1 MKKHILIVSVFVSLI
16 NSQTLLDVTNYGAV
30 ANDGNDDIGEIN
42 AAINASTAGDTI
54 YFPSGMFHIS
64 DAIRLKSYTIMIGD
78 GQDNSTIRFIGSN
91 FAPLVDI
98 QEKTHIEI
106 ANLCLDANDNSNATN
121 GIEAYQGSEHFL
133 HDLWIKNFTIN
144 TSPDWLGAQG
154 IVFYAEVTDCIIS
167 DNLIENMSIDAEWGA
182 GIRISWGSSRNQI
195 LNNTI
200 NNTGRGG
207 ILCDNGSTDL
217 VIKENIVTGSHGEGL
232 GIEVFV
238 GCDRAIVEDN
248 NIDHWLSIDGNHYC
262 AARRNIIRDTSGVI
276 KFIGI
281 EVAGENSNH
290 IITDNLV
297 DEGQHQ
303 GMTVSNTEPKE
314 YIFWGY
320 NTVQY
325 ATTRGIQIQGETG
338 DASYLYFYNNIFQN
352 TFKNH
357 PDAWIP
363 DEGNGISFNDDCYYI
378 TFEENQIINNE
389 GFGITGGDPSSVV
402 MDQLSFLNN
411 TIANNGDASISNDP
425 GGEDLEWEN
434 NEVYGNGYN
443 IQLESRGFENQKP
456 IAEFNIPSNGSVGE
470 EIVFTNNSYDPD
482 GEIGHVLWDFDDS
495 YPVSDFS
502 PTHVYTKPGE
512 YRVTLLVW
520 DEPGRGARAEHYITI
535 ESLWTDE
542 SNPETPTDFR
552 LFPAYPNPFNPITTL
567 RYDLPED
574 ADVTITIFDLMGRQV
589 RTLVNRKVGA
599 GYHSTLW
606 NATNNA
612 GQPVSAGIYLYT
624 IDAGQFRQTKKMV
637 LLK

>member
-1 MKKHILIVSVFVSLI
+1 M
-16 NSQTLLDVTNYGAV
+16 DVTNYGAV

-144 TSPDWLGAQG
+144 TPPDWLGAQG
-154 IVFYAEVTDCIIS
+154 IVFYGEVTDCIIS

-217 VIKENIVTGSHGEGL
+217 IIQNNIVTGSHGHGL

-238 GCDRAIVEDN
+238 GCDRTIVEDN
-248 NIDHWLSIDGNHYC
+248 MIDHWLSIDGNHYC
-262 AARRNIIRDTSGVI
+262 AARRNIVRDNTGVI

-314 YIFWGY
+314 FIFWGY
-320 NTVQY
+320 NTVQF

-338 DASYLYFYNNIFQN
+338 DASYLYFYKNIFQN

-389 GFGITGGDPSSVV
+389 GFGIVGGDPSSDI
-402 MDQLSFLNN
+402 MDHLSFFNN
-411 TIANNGDASISNDP
+411 IIANNGDASIANDP

-434 NEVYGNGYN
+434 NEVYGNGYDV
-443 IQLESRGFENQKP
+443 QLESRGFDNQKP
-456 IAEFNIPSNGSVGE
+456 IADFNIPASGVVGE

-502 PTHVYTKPGE
+502 PTHIYTKPGE

-520 DEPGRGARAEHYITI
+520 DEPGRGARAEHFITI
-535 ESLWTDE
+535 ESLGTDE
-542 SNPETPTDFR
+542 SNPGIPTDYK
-552 LFPAYPNPFNPITTL
+552 LSLNYPNPFNPITSF
-567 RYDLPED
+567 RYDLPEL
-574 ADVTITIFDLMGRQV
+574 ALVTLTVYDMLGREVTQLLNATQEQGFRSAQWDGTDSMGRP
-589 RTLVNRKVGA
+589 VGA
-599 GYHSTLW
+599 G
-606 NATNNA
+606 
-612 GQPVSAGIYLYT
+612 VYLYQ
-624 IDAGQFRQTKKMV
+624 IKAGEFVKTKKMV

>member
-1 MKKHILIVSVFVSLI
+1 MKKHILIVSVFFSLI
-16 NSQTLLDVTNYGAV
+16 KSQTLLNVSDYGAV
-30 ANDGNDDIGEIN
+30 ANDGNDDIAEIN
-42 AAINASTAGDTI
+42 AAIDASTAGDTI

-64 DAIRLKSYTIMIGD
+64 DAIRLKSYTVMVGE
-78 GQDNSTIRFIGSN
+78 GQDNSTILFMGTN
-91 FAPLVDI
+91 LAPLVDI

-106 ANLCLDANDNSNATN
+106 ANLCLDANNNSNASN

-133 HDLWIKNFTIN
+133 HDLWIKNFTFN
-144 TSPDWLGAQG
+144 YPDWGGPQG
-154 IVFYAEVTDCIIS
+154 IVFYGEVMDCMIS
-167 DNLIENMSIDAEWGA
+167 NNLIENMSIESEWGA
-182 GIRISWGSSRNQI
+182 GIVVGWGSSNNKI

-207 ILCDNGSTDL
+207 ILCNNGSTDL
-217 VIKENIVTGSHGEGL
+217 VIQNNIVTGSHGEGL
-232 GIEVFV
+232 GIEIWVD
-238 GCDRAIVEDN
+238 CDRAVIEDN
-248 NIDHWLSIDGNHYC
+248 IIDHWLSVGGGHYC
-262 AARRNIIRDTSGVI
+262 AIRRNVISDTSGVI
-276 KFIGI
+276 KYIGL
-281 EVAGENSNH
+281 EVAWENDNH

-297 DEGQHQ
+297 SYGFEQ
-303 GMTVSNTEPKE
+303 GMTVSNTPPKE

-320 NTVQY
+320 NTIQY
-325 ATTRGIQIQGETG
+325 AENWGIIIQGETG
-338 DASYLYFYNNIFQN
+338 GANYLYFYKNAFQFSRK
-352 TFKNH
+352 TDDFS
-357 PDAWIP
+357 
-363 DEGNGISFNDDCYYI
+363 GYGSGIRFNDDCDYI

-389 GFGITGGDPSSVV
+389 GAGITGGDPDSEA
-402 MDQLSFLNN
+402 MDHMSFINN
-411 TIANNGDASISNDP
+411 TIANNAEASIENDP
-425 GGEDLEWEN
+425 GGDDLEWEN

-542 SNPETPTDFR
+542 SKPEIPTDFR
-552 LFPAYPNPFNPITTL
+552 LFPAYPNPFNPITSL
-567 RYDLPED
+567 RYDLPEQ
-574 ADVTITIFDLMGRQV
+574 AQVTLTIYDLIGREVTQ
-589 RTLVNRKVGA
+589 LVNTTQDA
-599 GYHSTLW
+599 GYRSVQW
-606 NATNNA
+606 DATDSF
-612 GQPVSAGIYLYT
+612 GMPVSAGVYLYQ
-624 IDAGQFRQTKKMV
+624 IRAGEFVQTRKMV

>member
-30 ANDGNDDIGEIN
+30 ANDGNDDIAEIN
-42 AAINASTAGDTI
+42 AAIDASTAGDTI
-54 YFPSGMFHIS
+54 YFPSGTFHIS
-64 DAIRLKSYTIMIGD
+64 DAIRLKSYTVMVGE
-78 GQDNSTIRFIGSN
+78 GQDNSTILFIGTN
-91 FAPLVDI
+91 LAPLVDI

-121 GIEAYQGSEHFL
+121 GIEAYQGSEHLL

-217 VIKENIVTGSHGEGL
+217 VIKENIVTGSHGAGL

-314 YIFWGY
+314 FIFWGY
-320 NTVQY
+320 NTVQF

-338 DASYLYFYNNIFQN
+338 DASYLYFYKNIFQN

-389 GFGITGGDPSSVV
+389 GFGIVGGDPSSDV
-402 MDQLSFLNN
+402 MDHLSFFNN
-411 TIANNGDASISNDP
+411 IIANNGDASIANDP

-434 NEVYGNGYN
+434 NEVYGNGYGV
-443 IQLESRGFENQKP
+443 QLESRGFDNQKP
-456 IAEFNIPSNGSVGE
+456 IADFNIPASGVVGE

-502 PTHVYTKPGE
+502 PTHIYTKPGE
-512 YRVTLLVW
+512 YRVTLLIW
-520 DEPGRGARAEHYITI
+520 DEPGRGARAEHFITI
-535 ESLWTDE
+535 ESLGTDE
-542 SNPETPTDFR
+542 SNPGIPTDYK
-552 LFPAYPNPFNPITTL
+552 LSQNYPNPFNPITRIEYEMPQNGNVNVSIYNIKGEL
-567 RYDLPED
+567 VEKLVDSYN
-574 ADVTITIFDLMGRQV
+574 ITGKYSIQ
-589 RTLVNRKVGA
+589 
-599 GYHSTLW
+599 W
-606 NATNNA
+606 NPKNISS
-612 GQPVSAGIYLYT
+612 GQYFYQISVDG
-624 IDAGQFRQTKKMV
+624 FVQTKKMV

>member
-1 MKKHILIVSVFVSLI
+1 MKKRILIIS
-16 NSQTLLDVTNYGAV
+16 TLFISTLLGQGILDVTDYGAV
-30 ANDGNDDIGEIN
+30 SNDGNDDINGIN
-42 AAINASTAGDTI
+42 AAIDASAAGDTI
-54 YFPSGMFHIS
+54 YFPSGTFHIS
-64 DAIRLKSYTIMIGD
+64 DAIRLNSYTAMVGE
-78 GQDNSTIRFIGSN
+78 GQDNSTIIFIGTN

-106 ANLCLDANDNSNATN
+106 AHLCLNANNNSNASN
-121 GIEAYQGSEHFL
+121 GIEAWQGSNHFL
-133 HDLWIKNFTIN
+133 HDLWIKNFTFN
-144 TSPDWLGAQG
+144 YPDWGGPQG
-154 IVFYAEVTDCIIS
+154 IVFYGDVTNCMIS
-167 DNLIENMSIDAEWGA
+167 NNLIENMSIESEWGA
-182 GIRISWGSSRNQI
+182 GIVVGWGSSHNKI

-207 ILCDNGSTDL
+207 ILCNNGSTDL
-217 VIKENIVTGSHGEGL
+217 IIQNNIVTGSHGQGL

-238 GCDRAIVEDN
+238 GCDRTIVEDN
-248 NIDHWLSIDGNHYC
+248 MIDHWLSIDGNHYC
-262 AARRNIIRDTSGVI
+262 AARRNIVRDTTGVI

-314 YIFWGY
+314 FIFWGY
-320 NTVQY
+320 NTVQF
-325 ATTRGIQIQGETG
+325 ATTRGIQLQGETG
-338 DASYLYFYNNIFQN
+338 DASYLYFYKNIFQN

-389 GFGITGGDPSSVV
+389 GFGIVGGDPSSDV
-402 MDQLSFLNN
+402 MDHLSFFNN
-411 TIANNGDASISNDP
+411 TIANNGDASIANDP
-425 GGEDLEWEN
+425 GGENLEWEN
-434 NEVYGNGYN
+434 NEIYGNGYDV
-443 IQLESRGFENQKP
+443 QLESRGFDNQKP
-456 IAEFNIPSNGSVGE
+456 IADFSIPSNGSVGE

-502 PTHVYTKPGE
+502 PTHIYTKPGE

-535 ESLWTDE
+535 ESLGTDE
-542 SNPETPTDFR
+542 SNHGIPTDYK
-552 LFPAYPNPFNPITTL
+552 LSQNYPNPFNPITRIEYEMPQNGNVNVSIYNIKGEL
-567 RYDLPED
+567 VEKLVDSYN
-574 ADVTITIFDLMGRQV
+574 ITGKYSIQ
-589 RTLVNRKVGA
+589 
-599 GYHSTLW
+599 W
-606 NATNNA
+606 NPKNISS
-612 GQPVSAGIYLYT
+612 GQYFYQISVDG
-624 IDAGQFRQTKKMV
+624 FVQTKKMV

>member
-1 MKKHILIVSVFVSLI
+1 LKKHILIIS
-16 NSQTLLDVTNYGAV
+16 TLFISTLLGQGILDVTDYGAV
-30 ANDGNDDIGEIN
+30 SNDGNDDINGIN
-42 AAINASTAGDTI
+42 AAIDASAAGDTI
-54 YFPSGMFHIS
+54 YFPSGTFHIS
-64 DAIRLKSYTIMIGD
+64 DAIRLKSYTVMVGE
-78 GQDNSTIRFIGSN
+78 GQDNSTILFIGTN
-91 FAPLVDI
+91 LAPLVDI

-133 HDLWIKNFTIN
+133 HDLWIKNFTFN
-144 TSPDWLGAQG
+144 YPDWGGPQG
-154 IVFYAEVTDCIIS
+154 IVFYGEVMDCMIS
-167 DNLIENMSIDAEWGA
+167 NNLIENMSIESEWGA
-182 GIRISWGSSRNQI
+182 GIVVGWGSSNNKI

-207 ILCDNGSTDL
+207 ILCNNGSTDL
-217 VIKENIVTGSHGEGL
+217 VIQNNIVTGSHGEGL
-232 GIEVFV
+232 GIEIWVD
-238 GCDRAIVEDN
+238 CDRAVIEDN
-248 NIDHWLSIDGNHYC
+248 IIDHWLSIDGNHYC
-262 AARRNIIRDTSGVI
+262 AARRNIVRDNTGVI

-314 YIFWGY
+314 FIFWGY
-320 NTVQY
+320 NTVQF

-338 DASYLYFYNNIFQN
+338 DASYLYFYKNIFQN

-389 GFGITGGDPSSVV
+389 GFGIVGGDPSSDV
-402 MDQLSFLNN
+402 MDHLSFFNN
-411 TIANNGDASISNDP
+411 IIANNGDASIANDP

-434 NEVYGNGYN
+434 NEVYGNGYDV
-443 IQLESRGFENQKP
+443 QLESRGFDNQKP
-456 IAEFNIPSNGSVGE
+456 IADFNIPASGVVGE

-502 PTHVYTKPGE
+502 PTHIYTKPGE
-512 YRVTLLVW
+512 YRVTLLIW
-520 DEPGRGARAEHYITI
+520 DEPGRGARAEHFITI
-535 ESLWTDE
+535 ESLGTDE
-542 SNPETPTDFR
+542 SNPEIPTDYK
-552 LFPAYPNPFNPITTL
+552 LSQNYPNPFNPIT
-567 RYDLPED
+567 RIEYEMPQNGNVNVSIYNIKGE
-574 ADVTITIFDLMGRQV
+574 
-589 RTLVNRKVGA
+589 LVEKLVD
-599 GYHSTLW
+599 GYKSTGKYSIQW
-606 NATNNA
+606 NPKNISS
-612 GQPVSAGIYLYT
+612 GQYFYQISVDG
-624 IDAGQFRQTKKMV
+624 FVQTKKMV